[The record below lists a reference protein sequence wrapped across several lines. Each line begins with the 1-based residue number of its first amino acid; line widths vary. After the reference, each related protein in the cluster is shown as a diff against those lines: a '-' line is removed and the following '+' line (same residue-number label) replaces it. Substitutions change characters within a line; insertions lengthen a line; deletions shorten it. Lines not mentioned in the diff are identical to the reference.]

1 MYEYI
6 KESRQASRQEGGKK
20 GRKEERRVQI
30 WNLCLYVMAI
40 LHEGCK
46 GGSELV
52 VASIENIAMQV
63 DGGWWEQLRGLPAGL
78 FK

>member
-6 KESRQASRQEGGKK
+6 KEGRQASRQEGGKK

-30 WNLCLYVMAI
+30 WNLCHYVMAI

-52 VASIENIAMQV
+52 VASIENIYSNA
-63 DGGWWEQLRGLPAGL
+63 GGWRVVGAAERASSRAL
-78 FK
+78 